1 MTPTTSP
8 LRRNKLILQRKG
20 CGSYPENVFV
30 FHILKFSTHIR
41 TVGNLATF
49 GETTRR
55 REHGLR
61 LGALAEVAMATDAAR
76 VVAYTADIADC
87 APGARVLEVG
97 RFNGRGEK
105 TVYFHSVADLVRF
118 DRQ

>member
-1 MTPTTSP
+1 M
-8 LRRNKLILQRKG
+8 
-20 CGSYPENVFV
+20 
-30 FHILKFSTHIR
+30 HIR
-41 TVGNLATF
+41 TVGHLATF

-76 VVAYTADIADC
+76 VAAYTADIAEC

-97 RFNGRGEK
+97 RFNGRGES
-105 TVYFHSVADLVRF
+105 TGRNWYVSTDGGASLLFLVLSAT
-118 DRQ
+118 